1 MKIDGGHL
9 QPLHP
14 GASYTHMDASV
25 VVPDVTFTVN
35 YSYHLEVGT
44 IMGVHPV

>member
-1 MKIDGGHL
+1 MVVTFNHYIQVIL
-9 QPLHP
+9 I
-14 GASYTHMDASV
+14 HMDASV

-35 YSYHLEVGT
+35 YSYHLEVGA